1 MKISHFLLGASLLF
15 SVQSFAHNNAKGK
28 EGTTIDS
35 LTASNLNWYNLD
47 LREDKILGVSVQK
60 AYVELL
66 KDKTSTKKIIVA
78 VIDGGV
84 DIHHEDLQ
92 GKIWTNAN
100 EIPDNGIDDDN
111 NGFIDDIHGWN
122 FLGNAQGEN
131 IDVEN
136 YEYVRIINKYSHL
149 YDSNVVVE
157 SLSKDEIEE
166 YNLYV
171 KCKDDYNEELS
182 NYTLQ
187 KENIEGFKKKLTDN
201 IAILEPYTHSL
212 KPEKK
217 DLVAI
222 KPSNSDEKNAL
233 RFLNTLFNR
242 GFTYDLLDEILK
254 KNEQFLTKHLNLKLN
269 ARELIGDNIEDI
281 EDSSY
286 GNNRVN
292 GPGSDHGT
300 FVAGIIAA
308 NRNNNMGINGIA
320 DNVEIMV
327 LRAVP
332 DGDEYDKDIALSIR
346 YAVDNGANI
355 INMSFGKDYS
365 PQKGMV
371 DEAIKYAEEK
381 GLLLIHAAGNEGE
394 NNDKNTHYP
403 DKKLNDGM
411 DVTNWITVGANS
423 LKNNKNL
430 PGVFSNYGNVTVD
443 LFAPGVDIISLY
455 TNSKYE
461 LASGTSFSSPVVT
474 GVAAL
479 VWSYYP
485 ELTAI
490 QLKQVL
496 LESALVLNR
505 KVIQPNTISNKKT
518 KVKFSEL
525 SATGGIV
532 NAYNAIKLADK
543 KLQGIS
549 KNVN

>member
-1 MKISHFLLGASLLF
+1 MNINYFLLGISLFF
-15 SVQSFAHNNAKGK
+15 SIHSFAHKNEKCG
-28 EGTTIDS
+28 EGTSIDS
-35 LTASNLNWYNLD
+35 LNASNLNWYNLD
-47 LREDKILGVSVQK
+47 LEEDKIVGVSVQK
-60 AYVELL
+60 VYLELL
-66 KDKTSTKKIIVA
+66 NEKTSGKKIIVA

-92 GKIWTNAN
+92 GKIWINAD
-100 EIPDNGIDDDN
+100 EIPENGIDDDK

-136 YEYVRIINKYSHL
+136 YEYVRIINKYSYL

-157 SLSKDEIEE
+157 SLSKDEIVE
-166 YNLYV
+166 YNLYLT
-171 KCKDDYNEELS
+171 CKEHYHKELAK
-182 NYTLQ
+182 YTLQ
-187 KENIEGFKKKLTDN
+187 KESIEAFKSKLIDN
-201 IAILEPYTHSL
+201 ITILEPYTHAL
-212 KPEKK
+212 KPEKN
-217 DLVAI
+217 DLAPI
-222 KPSNSDEKNAL
+222 KPKNSEEKHAL
-233 RFLNTLFNR
+233 KFLNTILNR
-242 GFTYDLLDEILK
+242 GFTYDMLDEILER
-254 KNEQFLTKHLNLKLN
+254 NEQFLTMHLNLNLN

-281 EDSSY
+281 EDLSY
-286 GNNRVN
+286 GNNQVN

-300 FVAGIIAA
+300 FVSGIIAA
-308 NRNNNMGINGIA
+308 NRNNDLGIIGIVE
-320 DNVEIMV
+320 NVEIMV

-365 PQKGMV
+365 PQKSMV
-371 DEAIKYAEEK
+371 DAAIKYAEDK
-381 GLLLIHAAGNEGE
+381 GVLLIHAAGNDGE
-394 NNDKNTHYP
+394 DNDKKPPYP
-403 DKKLNDGM
+403 DKKLNDGTH
-411 DVTNWITVGANS
+411 VTNWITVGANS
-423 LKNNKNL
+423 LKNDKYL
-430 PGVFSNYGNVTVD
+430 PGEFSNYGNVTVD

-455 TNSKYE
+455 AGSKYE

-485 ELTAI
+485 ELTAT
-490 QLKQVL
+490 QLKEVL
-496 LESALVLNR
+496 LESANVLNR
-505 KVIQPNTISNKKT
+505 RVVQPNTISNKKT

-525 SATGGIV
+525 SVTGGIV